1 MMPFFLLVLFIVQ
14 IVGFYFL
21 ALLYTKVSKFDD
33 LEKKQRRI
41 MKEMDDSIG
50 AYLSELKDENDRLIN
65 RLATMEMKVDKELAN
80 EPFEV
85 PPTPVEEEIP
95 QVHIVAPKR
104 PVNLAL
110 KSYGEA
116 SLFKEDSEEEEDHPD
131 DRVKVLN
138 LHKAGKSVE
147 DIAKELGKG
156 RTEVELI
163 LKFEKR

>member
-1 MMPFFLLVLFIVQ
+1 MIPFFLLVLFIVQ

-33 LEKKQRRI
+33 LEKKQRR
-41 MKEMDDSIG
+41 MMEEMDDSIG
-50 AYLSELKDENDRLIN
+50 AYLSELKDENDRLIH
-65 RLATMEMKVDKELAN
+65 RLATMEMKVEKELAN
-80 EPFEV
+80 EH
-85 PPTPVEEEIP
+85 VEAEPAPIKQEMPSIP
-95 QVHIVAPKR
+95 IVVPKR

-116 SLFKEDSEEEEDHPD
+116 TLLKEDAEAEESDLD
-131 DRVKVLN
+131 DRGKVLN
-138 LHKAGKSVE
+138 LYSIGKSVE